1 MNRRNFLFGIAG
13 LTLSASLL
21 AKPERFSGSHK
32 PLIIY
37 LSRSGN
43 TQAVA
48 KMIATAT
55 GGDLLAVKTK
65 NAYPKNYQQTVEQVR
80 KEDEEHF
87 LPELDMDLSKI
98 QHYQQIFIGFPT
110 WGMQLPPPIRSL
122 LAQVNWQG
130 KQVIPFNTN
139 AGYGVGSAFTEIR
152 NTVQGANVLQ
162 GFSVKGGIERD
173 GILLAIKDQR
183 AKEVNL
189 QVQSWLKNSHIL

>member
-1 MNRRNFLFGIAG
+1 MNRRKFLFGVAG
-13 LTLSASLL
+13 LTLSVSLL
-21 AKPERFSGSHK
+21 ARPERFSGSHK

-65 NAYPKNYQQTVEQVR
+65 NTYPKNYQQTVEQVR
-80 KEDEEHF
+80 KEDEAHF

-122 LAQVNWQG
+122 LAQVSWRG
-130 KQVIPFNTN
+130 KQIIPFNTH
-139 AGYGVGSAFTEIR
+139 AGGVGSAFTEIR

-162 GFSVKGGIERD
+162 GFSVKGGVERD

-189 QVQSWLKNSHIL
+189 QVQRWLKNIHIL